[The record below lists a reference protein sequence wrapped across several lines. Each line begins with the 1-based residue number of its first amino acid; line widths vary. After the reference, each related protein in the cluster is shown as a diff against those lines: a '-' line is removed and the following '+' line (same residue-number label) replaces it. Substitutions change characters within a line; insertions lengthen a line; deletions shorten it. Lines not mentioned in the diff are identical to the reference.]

1 MFIIT
6 DNAVV
11 NIANANAIYIVDE
24 GLKIETEESAMVI
37 TNIPDNALQQ
47 VAEGVAEVKRFIEF
61 EEAELMLGEEE

>member
-11 NIANANAIYIVDE
+11 NIAHANAIYIVDE

-61 EEAELMLGEEE
+61 EDAELMLGEEE